1 MLLHYFFHPK
11 FIRLTEISGVFCIF
25 QKFQKINAL
34 RIFKIFFLLVFSIFA
49 HPVWSQEVLKIA
61 IDGAIHPPSAE
72 FIRKSIQQA
81 EEKRAEAL
89 IIQLNTPGGLLK
101 STRTIVGDIL
111 EAKVPIVVYVS
122 PSGAHAGSAG
132 VFITMAA
139 HIAAM
144 APGTNIGAAHPVG
157 MQGGITDTVM
167 NEKTTND
174 AAAFIRAIAQKRN
187 RNLNWAEEAVRKSV
201 SISETEA
208 VEKSVVDL
216 IAPDINTLLDSIHG
230 RQLITGSGP
239 VTLNTARA
247 KVSTVEMNFLEK
259 LLDRLS
265 DPNIAYILMMLGF
278 YGILFELYNPGSMV
292 PGIVGV
298 ISIILAF
305 YAMHTLPVN
314 IAGIALI
321 IFAII
326 LFLLEIKITS
336 YGMLTIGGV
345 ISLFLGSVM
354 LFRTTSEL
362 EIIQIS
368 LSVIIPAVILSA
380 LFFLFVIGIGLKAQK
395 ARPYTGLDSL
405 VGVTGKALTDL
416 NPEGSVTVHG
426 EIWNAKSSGG
436 KILAGSPVKVTAQNG
451 LTLMVEEIME
461 S

>member
-1 MLLHYFFHPK
+1 
-11 FIRLTEISGVFCIF
+11 
-25 QKFQKINAL
+25 
-34 RIFKIFFLLVFSIFA
+34 
-49 HPVWSQEVLKIA
+49 
-61 IDGAIHPPSAE
+61 
-72 FIRKSIQQA
+72 
-81 EEKRAEAL
+81 
-89 IIQLNTPGGLLK
+89 
-101 STRTIVGDIL
+101 
-111 EAKVPIVVYVS
+111 
-122 PSGAHAGSAG
+122 
-132 VFITMAA
+132 
-139 HIAAM
+139 
-144 APGTNIGAAHPVG
+144 
-157 MQGGITDTVM
+157 
-167 NEKTTND
+167 
-174 AAAFIRAIAQKRN
+174 
-187 RNLNWAEEAVRKSV
+187 
-201 SISETEA
+201 
-208 VEKSVVDL
+208 
-216 IAPDINTLLDSIHG
+216 
-230 RQLITGSGP
+230 
-239 VTLNTARA
+239 
-247 KVSTVEMNFLEK
+247 
-259 LLDRLS
+259 
-265 DPNIAYILMMLGF
+265 MMLGF